1 MLGAFAA
8 ILQRTRQHHAIEHAT
23 IHLLA
28 ARFPH
33 LVLAGMSDPWG
44 FTLFGH
50 LSREAIEDAVAE
62 ALRRLQ
68 AGEEK
73 LAYHPNCGTNLTTSI
88 LLVTAAALLG
98 SIDWRHSH
106 LRPPEG
112 APSLDTEGQPAVSER
127 LSGRRA
133 IGRSRSL
140 LDRITMTAGLM
151 TLALLVSGP
160 LGMRLQ
166 RLTTLTTVGDREL
179 AKVVPVGDG
188 RAYRITFAK
197 LQ

>member
-1 MLGAFAA
+1 MFGAFAA
-8 ILQRTRQHHAIEHAT
+8 ILQQTRQHHAIEHAT

-28 ARFPH
+28 ARFPRR
-33 LVLAGMSDPWG
+33 VLAGMSDPWG
-44 FTLFGH
+44 FTLFGQ
-50 LSREAIEDAVAE
+50 LSREAIEEAVAE

-98 SIDWRHSH
+98 NIDWRRSH
-106 LRPPEG
+106 LCPPEG
-112 APSLDTEGQPAVSER
+112 APSLGTEGQPEVRER
-127 LSGRRA
+127 ISGRRA
-133 IGRSRSL
+133 LGRSSSL
-140 LDRITMTAGLM
+140 LDRMTMTAGLM

-166 RLTTLTTVGDREL
+166 RLTTLAAVGNRGLE
-179 AKVVPVGDG
+179 KVVPVAGG
-188 RAYRITFAK
+188 QAYRITLAK
-197 LQ
+197 LY